1 MQVKVFSKQGIR
13 KAVPE
18 RKTIL
23 IAINDVSDI
32 NMSRNYI
39 TRDKYAGILWLYFDD
54 IETEVPG
61 ISFTTDHAKQI
72 IDVVTSHPDIDIYVH
87 CMAGLSRS
95 QAVSHFIARHF
106 SDAKVLNFIESRV
119 PIKPRGNALVDKILE
134 DTYNGGNGYGR
145 LRMPV

>member
-1 MQVKVFSKQGIR
+1 MQIKVFSKQGIR

-32 NMSRNYI
+32 NKSRNYI
-39 TRDKYAGILWLYFDD
+39 TRDKYASILWLYFDD

-61 ISFTTDHAKQI
+61 VSFTEDHARQI
-72 IDVVTSHPDIDIYVH
+72 IDVVTAHPEVDIYVH

-95 QAVSHFIARHF
+95 QAVAHFIARHF
-106 SDAKVLNFIESRV
+106 SDASVLNYIESRV
-119 PIKPRGNALVDKILE
+119 PFKPRGNALVDTILE
-134 DTYNGGNGYGR
+134 NAYTRG
-145 LRMPV
+145 